1 MRGGFF
7 LVSIAMVCLLSVYQ
21 PRAFAAD
28 VSILDSLGVHTAPA
42 ASGRYEESE
51 RTSFFYHGYDYGS
64 DRMIH
69 PIRLI
74 LNGGFGILQV
84 GNRDNSLD
92 EIDFETGAENVYD
105 NLRYPFKAIRE
116 EGFSE
121 FVTTQILP
129 FSVNGGKA
137 YYWPNYTLHLL
148 GGGMSYRMMEEWFEA
163 HRFPHPT
170 LHALL
175 TLSVYH
181 LLNEVVE
188 NSAFVGYNTDPIA
201 DMYIFNPAGILLFSS
216 DRVSRFFSHTMNLV
230 DWSFQVAYDPWDNS
244 IENVGQNFAMK
255 YFFGS
260 RERYGVFYH
269 FGNHGEV
276 GLSIR
281 RENGECFSFG
291 AGLITNELVDLSDD
305 TNLRSLAA
313 DLVPSAGIFYDR
325 NNSLLA
331 SLIYSKKQDYTL
343 RLNIYPGL
351 LDVKGF
357 SPGVFVAV
365 DQDDRMMAGITLSY
379 IPIGLSGSF

>member
-1 MRGGFF
+1 MRPGCI
-7 LVSIAMVCLLSVYQ
+7 LVSAATVCLLSVYQ

-28 VSILDSLGVHTAPA
+28 ISILDSLGTYTAPV
-42 ASGRYEESE
+42 ASWRYEEPE
-51 RTSFFYHGYDYGS
+51 RISFFYHGYGYGS
-64 DRMIH
+64 DRMVH

-92 EIDFETGAENVYD
+92 EIDFGTGAENVSD

-121 FVTTQILP
+121 FITTQILP
-129 FSVNGGKA
+129 FSVNSGKA

-188 NSAFVGYNTDPIA
+188 NSGFVGYNTDPVA

-255 YFFGS
+255 YYFGS
-260 RERYGVFYH
+260 RKRYGLFYH

-305 TNLRSLAA
+305 TKLRSLAA
-313 DLVPSAGIFYDR
+313 ELVPSAGIFYDR

-331 SLIYSKKQDYTL
+331 SLIYSKKQDYTV
-343 RLNIYPGL
+343 RLNLYPGL
-351 LDVKGF
+351 FTVKGF
-357 SPGVFVAV
+357 SPGLFVAV
-365 DQDDRMMAGITLSY
+365 DQDDRVMAGITMSY
-379 IPIGLSGSF
+379 IPIGLSSSF